1 MTSNQKIN
9 TFLTY
14 LIRKTAET
22 SNPISSM
29 QLQNYI
35 GHILRWID
43 LGVDVILYLSGKVYL
58 PKAKYFFR
66 SQSVIPVA
74 FWSLIRKF
82 GPDLPKPSF
91 IGKFPGHELDR
102 FLENRQ
108 FYSFWAWHRQI
119 SGNLIQKFWT
129 ETEPKRIHPIYDSP
143 ILYKNCHY
151 GNDPL
156 QDTCKNHIKDEF
168 VKTKEFILIIRRWSH
183 LNQVLAISKTRC
195 IVDLIQTKI

>member
-1 MTSNQKIN
+1 MSEIHHFFINKHFLPVIDEYGSWLFYFMFFFWTFVVSYFCVTSNQKIN

-82 GPDLPKPSF
+82 GPHLPKPSF

-119 SGNLIQKFWT
+119 SGNLIQ
-129 ETEPKRIHPIYDSP
+129 
-143 ILYKNCHY
+143 N
-151 GNDPL
+151 G
-156 QDTCKNHIKDEF
+156 
-168 VKTKEFILIIRRWSH
+168 
-183 LNQVLAISKTRC
+183 A
-195 IVDLIQTKI
+195 